1 MIEKMTIDEE
11 ILLIDIYLILLI
23 KHLNVC
29 HNIKKD
35 CCNYWIVRK
44 VRADFEGKLK
54 RKKF

>member
-35 CCNYWIVRK
+35 CCNYWVVRK
-44 VRADFEGKLK
+44 VHADFEGKLK